1 MKNKIK
7 SKIKYYFFL
16 FKWFLIGKYHCNV
29 PRKLRPYYWS
39 IHKALWLFIVLSVSL
54 TCARIVEIISGS

>member
-1 MKNKIK
+1 MKHTF
-7 SKIKYYFFL
+7 KYYFFL